1 MTKPVDIS
9 RRAWLWDR
17 RVRGALITLVS
28 SVAMAWLLSS
38 IGIGDAI
45 DRVAQRSYYALRG
58 PRPAAKMMFV
68 AIDERTVAV
77 WGPPPWSWARYQ
89 ELVGPMR
96 AGGAKLVAM
105 VEPGPRIV
113 DNEPI
118 PQQIAA
124 GVAAGWLIMPTAS
137 AGYPQPTVT
146 LTSAGVVDAI
156 DLGDPTQPSI
166 TRELIGRLGGDVDG
180 RTLPVNFIGA
190 PDRLPTLPA
199 HHVARGELPLS
210 TFHDRVIV
218 IGLRGERFTPLLPT
232 PVGAMSPAEVHA
244 HAVHAVMSSATL
256 TRLPVWVGLLTL
268 AVVAALGVFVLHRP
282 RGAGVLLAMT
292 VGIASALYLAGFAA
306 FRFASI
312 SLEVGPPMLALVT
325 ASFGGLVFERRDAMR
340 GLDELRRN
348 IKQRLRLGSM
358 SRPGAT
364 EAEIL
369 DRFAEALR
377 THLPATSCL
386 WAPLPPGAWYLELE
400 RWYGCASEDVL
411 EPRRDVRRD
420 PWRLPYGSHKPEW
433 ATRSFLQEK
442 LGQKSLLVP
451 IAAFGRLLGFWVV
464 NLPSLRAVTPE
475 QLRLLET
482 FADDVAITISQQR
495 LEWRAAATQATG
507 SAASGALLDSV
518 QAARHDAATLAH
530 SQDLTRAALEYLPIG
545 VLSATSWGMIQHCN
559 AAMVKFLER
568 ARIESPERAGMAAL
582 LAELGRTSVAA
593 AREMLVDAGA
603 GKSVR
608 LTVMVD
614 EAAPGSAA
622 AGSAAAGSAA
632 AGSAAPGSTAAGSAA
647 AGSAGAGSA
656 AAGSAAAGSD
666 MPRERYDLELSRIEI
681 GESTA
686 GERVPTALVLTATRQ
701 PDKQP
706 ARGAAEDER
715 MGQVIEF
722 RRPGSGSD

>member
-1 MTKPVDIS
+1 MANRVDRS
-9 RRAWLWDR
+9 RRAWLR
-17 RVRGALITLVS
+17 NPRVRGALLTLAS
-28 SVAMAWLLSS
+28 SVFAAWLLSV

-45 DRVAQRSYYALRG
+45 DRIAQRSYYALRE
-58 PRPAAKMMFV
+58 PRPAAKLMFV
-68 AIDERTVAV
+68 AIDEQTVGA
-77 WGPPPWSWARYQ
+77 WGPPPWSWVRYQ
-89 ELVGPMR
+89 QLIAPMR
-96 AGGAKLVAM
+96 AGGARLIAM
-105 VEPGPRIV
+105 VEPGPRVV

-118 PQQIAA
+118 PPQLAA
-124 GVAAGWLIMPTAS
+124 GVAAGWLILPTSS
-137 AGYPQPTVT
+137 AGYPQPSLT
-146 LTSAGVVDAI
+146 LSSAGVVDAI
-156 DLGDPTQPSI
+156 DLGDPMQPSI
-166 TRELIGRLGGDVDG
+166 TRDLIGRLGGDIDA
-180 RTLPVNFIGA
+180 RTLRVNFIGG

-199 HHVARGELPLS
+199 HHVALGELPQS
-210 TFHDRVIV
+210 TFYDQVIV

-232 PVGAMSPAEVHA
+232 PVGAMSPAEIHA

-256 TRLPVWVGLLTL
+256 TGLPGWVGLLT
-268 AVVAALGVFVLHRP
+268 VVVIAALGVFVLHRP
-282 RGAGVLLAMT
+282 RGAGVVLAMT
-292 VGIASALYLAGFAA
+292 VGIAGALYLAGFAA

-312 SLEVGPPMLALVT
+312 TLEVGPPMLALVI

-340 GLDELRRN
+340 GIDDLRRN
-348 IKQRLRLGSM
+348 IKQRLRLGSTV
-358 SRPGAT
+358 RPGAT

-369 DRFAEALR
+369 DRFADALR
-377 THLPATSCL
+377 TYLPATSCL
-386 WAPLPPGAWYLELE
+386 WAALPPGAWHLELE

-411 EPRRDVRRD
+411 ETRRDVRRA

-433 ATRSFLQEK
+433 TTRPFLQDK

-451 IAAFGRLLGFWVV
+451 IAAFGRLLGLWVV

-495 LEWRAAATQATG
+495 LEWTSADTQATG
-507 SAASGALLDSV
+507 SVVSGALFDAV
-518 QAARHDAATLAH
+518 QAARHDAATLADN
-530 SQDLTRAALEYLPIG
+530 QDRTRAALEYLPIG

-568 ARIESPERAGMAAL
+568 AKIESPERAGMAAL

-593 AREMLVDAGA
+593 AREMLADVGA

-608 LTVMVD
+608 LTVVVD
-614 EAAPGSAA
+614 EAAAGAAA
-622 AGSAAAGSAA
+622 AGAAAADPDA
-632 AGSAAPGSTAAGSAA
+632 
-647 AGSAGAGSA
+647 
-656 AAGSAAAGSD
+656 
-666 MPRERYDLELSRIEI
+666 PRERYDLELSRIEI

-686 GERVPTALVLTATRQ
+686 GERVPTALVLTASRH

-706 ARGAAEDER
+706 SRGASDAER